1 MPDTTDTSVKS
12 ASGTQMLH
20 KQHEYGM
27 STTWT
32 SAVQVKN
39 FDFENDA
46 SGNIFLHS
54 YISYIANERLQGK
67 EQFHSKIEL

>member
-1 MPDTTDTSVKS
+1 MND
-12 ASGTQMLH
+12 A
-20 KQHEYGM
+20 
-27 STTWT
+27 

-39 FDFENDA
+39 FDFQNDA
-46 SGNIFLHS
+46 SGSIFLHS